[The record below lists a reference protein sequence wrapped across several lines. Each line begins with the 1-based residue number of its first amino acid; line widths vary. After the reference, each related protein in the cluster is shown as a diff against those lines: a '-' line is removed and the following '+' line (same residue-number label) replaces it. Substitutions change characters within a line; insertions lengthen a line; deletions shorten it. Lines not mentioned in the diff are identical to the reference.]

1 MPLRPEN
8 TRITFRKLSRQL
20 SKLAGKLSP
29 ENVHKFRTSSR
40 RVEVLVSDLSERRSG
55 NDKKLLKLLARLR
68 KKAGRVRD
76 LDVQSAALR
85 SLKIPEQPVRK
96 ARLMR
101 TLAEER
107 SQREKRLTKSLDKK
121 TVAEVRKRL
130 KRAAASL
137 ELPKNADPLALARQK
152 LNALEVDQGA
162 ITEKTLHQFRIAG
175 KRARYIA
182 ELAGKDAEASRLIGL
197 LNHMQDVIGDWHDWV
212 QLAERAEEAV
222 WRGSGIP
229 TGGGAAQRDPRQVPP
244 GRKHSDRN
252 PSRSGPEESQLR
264 SHPPAAIPRTR
275 QPKFLCGADPHKI
288 CQSNCHRTSSNK
300 TGRSTGENPP
310 LRSRIVVF
318 IAVIQGILFLA
329 HWFLYE
335 TWEFFWGVPVASKS
349 SSLPIALAVLSV
361 SFVLASLLAWRSS
374 HVVVRVLYT
383 LSAVW
388 LGTLSFCFLA
398 A

>member
-8 TRITFRKLSRQL
+8 TRVTFRKLSRQL
-20 SKLAGKLSP
+20 SKLAGKMSP

-40 RVEVLVSDLSERRSG
+40 RVEVLVSDLAERHSG

-107 SQREKRLTKSLDKK
+107 SQREKRLTKSLDKR

-137 ELPKNADPLALARQK
+137 EIPRNADPLALARQK
-152 LNALEVDQGA
+152 LNALEVDQGV

-182 ELAGKDAEASRLIGL
+182 ELAGKDAEASRLIAL

-212 QLAERAEEAV
+212 QLAERAERLFGGVQESPLVAV
-222 WRGSGIP
+222 LRNVTRAKFRQAVNTLSE
-229 TGGGAAQRDPRQVPP
+229 TRAALAGKKPVSITPISRDPSRQ
-244 GRKHSDRN
+244 
-252 PSRSGPEESQLR
+252 
-264 SHPPAAIPRTR
+264 
-275 QPKFLCGADPHKI
+275 
-288 CQSNCHRTSSNK
+288 
-300 TGRSTGENPP
+300 
-310 LRSRIVVF
+310 
-318 IAVIQGILFLA
+318 AVA
-329 HWFLYE
+329 
-335 TWEFFWGVPVASKS
+335 
-349 SSLPIALAVLSV
+349 
-361 SFVLASLLAWRSS
+361 
-374 HVVVRVLYT
+374 
-383 LSAVW
+383 
-388 LGTLSFCFLA
+388 
-398 A
+398 

>member
-20 SKLAGKLSP
+20 SRLAGKLSP

-107 SQREKRLTKSLDKK
+107 SQREKRLIKSLDKK
-121 TVAEVRKRL
+121 TVTEVRKRL

-137 ELPKNADPLALARQK
+137 EIPKNADPLTLARQK
-152 LNALEVDQGA
+152 LDALEEVDQGV

-182 ELAGKDAEASRLIGL
+182 ELASKDAEASRLIGL

-212 QLAERAEEAV
+212 QLAERAETLFGGVQESPLVAV
-222 WRGSGIP
+222 LRNV
-229 TGGGAAQRDPRQVPP
+229 TRAKFRQAVNTLAETRAALAAKKPASIAPI
-244 GRKHSDRN
+244 GRH
-252 PSRSGPEESQLR
+252 PSRQ
-264 SHPPAAIPRTR
+264 
-275 QPKFLCGADPHKI
+275 
-288 CQSNCHRTSSNK
+288 
-300 TGRSTGENPP
+300 
-310 LRSRIVVF
+310 
-318 IAVIQGILFLA
+318 AVA
-329 HWFLYE
+329 
-335 TWEFFWGVPVASKS
+335 
-349 SSLPIALAVLSV
+349 
-361 SFVLASLLAWRSS
+361 
-374 HVVVRVLYT
+374 
-383 LSAVW
+383 
-388 LGTLSFCFLA
+388 
-398 A
+398 

>member
-8 TRITFRKLSRQL
+8 TRVTFRKLSRQL
-20 SKLAGKLSP
+20 SKLAGKMSP

-40 RVEVLVSDLSERRSG
+40 RVEVLVSDLAERHSG

-107 SQREKRLTKSLDKK
+107 SQREKRLTKSLDKR

-137 ELPKNADPLALARQK
+137 QIPRNADPLALARQK
-152 LNALEVDQGA
+152 LNALEVDQGV

-175 KRARYIA
+175 KRARYVA

-212 QLAERAEEAV
+212 QLAERAEELFGGVQESPLVAV
-222 WRGSGIP
+222 LRNV
-229 TGGGAAQRDPRQVPP
+229 TRAKFRQAVNTLTETRAALTEKKPASITPI
-244 GRKHSDRN
+244 GRN
-252 PSRSGPEESQLR
+252 PSRQ
-264 SHPPAAIPRTR
+264 
-275 QPKFLCGADPHKI
+275 
-288 CQSNCHRTSSNK
+288 
-300 TGRSTGENPP
+300 
-310 LRSRIVVF
+310 
-318 IAVIQGILFLA
+318 AVA
-329 HWFLYE
+329 
-335 TWEFFWGVPVASKS
+335 
-349 SSLPIALAVLSV
+349 
-361 SFVLASLLAWRSS
+361 
-374 HVVVRVLYT
+374 
-383 LSAVW
+383 
-388 LGTLSFCFLA
+388 
-398 A
+398 

>member
-8 TRITFRKLSRQL
+8 TRVTFRKLSRQL

-130 KRAAASL
+130 KRTSASL

-152 LNALEVDQGA
+152 LNALEVDPGA

-182 ELAGKDAEASRLIGL
+182 ELASKDAEASRLIGL

-212 QLAERAEEAV
+212 QLAERAEKLFGSVQESPLVAV
-222 WRGSGIP
+222 LRNV
-229 TGGGAAQRDPRQVPP
+229 TRAKFRQAVNTLAETRAALAPKRPA
-244 GRKHSDRN
+244 SITSTSRN
-252 PSRSGPEESQLR
+252 PSHQ
-264 SHPPAAIPRTR
+264 AA
-275 QPKFLCGADPHKI
+275 
-288 CQSNCHRTSSNK
+288 
-300 TGRSTGENPP
+300 
-310 LRSRIVVF
+310 
-318 IAVIQGILFLA
+318 
-329 HWFLYE
+329 
-335 TWEFFWGVPVASKS
+335 
-349 SSLPIALAVLSV
+349 
-361 SFVLASLLAWRSS
+361 
-374 HVVVRVLYT
+374 
-383 LSAVW
+383 
-388 LGTLSFCFLA
+388 
-398 A
+398 

>member
-1 MPLRPEN
+1 MVFDRMPLRPEN

-20 SKLAGKLSP
+20 SKLAGKMSP

-40 RVEVLVSDLSERRSG
+40 RVEVLVSDLSERHSG

-137 ELPKNADPLALARQK
+137 EIPKNADPLTVARQK
-152 LNALEVDQGA
+152 LNALEVDHGV

-212 QLAERAEEAV
+212 QLAERAEKLFGGVQESPLVAV
-222 WRGSGIP
+222 LRNV
-229 TGGGAAQRDPRQVPP
+229 TRAKFRQAVNTLTETRAALAAKKPASITPI
-244 GRKHSDRN
+244 GRN
-252 PSRSGPEESQLR
+252 PSHQ
-264 SHPPAAIPRTR
+264 
-275 QPKFLCGADPHKI
+275 
-288 CQSNCHRTSSNK
+288 
-300 TGRSTGENPP
+300 
-310 LRSRIVVF
+310 
-318 IAVIQGILFLA
+318 AVA
-329 HWFLYE
+329 
-335 TWEFFWGVPVASKS
+335 
-349 SSLPIALAVLSV
+349 
-361 SFVLASLLAWRSS
+361 
-374 HVVVRVLYT
+374 
-383 LSAVW
+383 
-388 LGTLSFCFLA
+388 
-398 A
+398 